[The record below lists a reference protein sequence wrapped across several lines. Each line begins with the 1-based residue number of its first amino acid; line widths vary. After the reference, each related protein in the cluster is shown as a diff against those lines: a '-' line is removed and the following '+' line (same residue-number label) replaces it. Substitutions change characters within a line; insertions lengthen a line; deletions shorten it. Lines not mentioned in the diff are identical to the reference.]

1 MTMRPVV
8 SLTRGEE
15 RDINKLLLT
24 CFRRASPNI
33 STFDLSTEFSSLD
46 STSFSFFFCPALK
59 NPPMGASDTFRL
71 QSASFDWSSARHI
84 RRAPMIIQRHNFT
97 TAMVSRGLWPMC
109 SEAYVLWYY
118 QLKNE
123 KLLPVEQE
131 MQDLDFDDMIDT
143 LPVTMWRI
151 VVVCL
156 MVLPLANS
164 YLEHCQKLPDW
175 SIEGKTL
182 IPSGSVTVVA
192 VLDAS

>member
-1 MTMRPVV
+1 MT
-8 SLTRGEE
+8 L
-15 RDINKLLLT
+15 
-24 CFRRASPNI
+24 
-33 STFDLSTEFSSLD
+33 TFDLASWSLAKCLCGACDLLDACMSSVRLH
-46 STSFSFFFCPALK
+46 LK
-59 NPPMGASDTFRL
+59 P
-71 QSASFDWSSARHI
+71 
-84 RRAPMIIQRHNFT
+84 
-97 TAMVSRGLWPMC
+97 
-109 SEAYVLWYY
+109 
-118 QLKNE
+118 
-123 KLLPVEQE
+123 
-131 MQDLDFDDMIDT
+131 MIDT